1 MPLSWGEK
9 HGNQFQKKI
18 ALFPTDST
26 SFCPHYNKCKESY
39 MLCKEM
45 QLLVY
50 FEMFASS
57 ENTLTCKSLESAMQ
71 LLQTPP
77 YLDQIENIWI
87 IGGASVY
94 KVVFTFLI

>member
-1 MPLSWGEK
+1 
-9 HGNQFQKKI
+9 
-18 ALFPTDST
+18 
-26 SFCPHYNKCKESY
+26 